1 MRACLRGHLGWAIA
15 LLALVVWPRAANAD
29 ATHYQTLQL
38 GERSRGMAAAYTAYA
53 ADGAA
58 IWYNPAG
65 LPLLEAKLLQGS
77 LSLFQIRK
85 IKFEGAIVT
94 DGPDGAPQSEDF
106 NIKSSP
112 SLSGFAVASFA
123 LGKRKEELDDRKAW
137 QIGVSAFSTYNDNL
151 SGDIQIGDAL
161 GRTDTVQFLQL
172 DKQTYI
178 GAAVG
183 WRALK
188 NFLVGLSVFAS
199 NRELQH
205 VETVALSFGGT
216 QNPASGSPCPTS
228 PTVPFCIDNAQQV
241 NRNTVFNMSAWYLTI
256 RIGLMQLIGE
266 RWRLGLMF
274 QPPGIRMGGKSTLRF
289 ELSDV
294 DATMSPAPS
303 ESIFAEIERGA
314 NSPLPWILRLG
325 TSYVISKKAT
335 AALDLQLVG
344 PVGAGR
350 ITPDLPQLEGRANTS
365 GVLLS
370 TSTQRVFTWNISVGA
385 EVQITKYLFTRFGF
399 LTDNSGAPDRTLG
412 GVRQSQ
418 GSSLDRYGFSAS
430 FGGQKNARGLS
441 VGITALFGKGTG
453 TGLDFRREAF
463 DTETNFF
470 DVPVTE
476 RIFIISIG
484 GDIGQAA
491 GVVTERLKEKKK
503 EQEAEEAAAKAAE
516 DRVIA
521 EEVDPELKA
530 ARERAKATREE
541 AETAQDELE
550 ALEAEKEQLRN
561 LGEEDQGAIQGATQ
575 GGIDVVR

>member
-1 MRACLRGHLGWAIA
+1 MRGSLGGH
-15 LLALVVWPRAANAD
+15 LALVGVGVCLALLGCPSVATAD

-58 IWYNPAG
+58 IWYNPAA

-94 DGPDGAPQSEDF
+94 DGPDGAPRSEDF
-106 NIKSSP
+106 NVKSSP

-123 LGKRKEELDDRKAW
+123 LGKRRKEYDDRKAW
-137 QIGVSAFSTYNDNL
+137 QIGISAFTTYNENL

-161 GRTDTVQFLQL
+161 GRTDTIQFLQL

-178 GAAVG
+178 GAAIG

-205 VETVALSFGGT
+205 VETVALSFDGT

-228 PTVPFCIDNAQQV
+228 PTLPFCIDNARQV
-241 NRNTVFNMSAWYLTI
+241 NRNTVFNLSAWYLTI

-294 DATMSPAPS
+294 DATMDPAPS

-344 PVGAGR
+344 PVGAGQ

-370 TSTQRVFTWNISVGA
+370 TSTKRVFTWNISVGA

-399 LTDNSGAPDRTLG
+399 LTDNSGAPDTILG
-412 GVRQSQ
+412 GDQSQ
-418 GSSLDRYGFSAS
+418 GASLDRYGFSAS

-463 DTETNFF
+463 DTDDNFF
-470 DVPVTE
+470 EVPVTE

-491 GVVTERLKEKKK
+491 DVVTQRLKEKKK
-503 EQEAEEAAAKAAE
+503 EQEAEEAEARAAE
-516 DRVIA
+516 DEAIA

-541 AETAQDELE
+541 AETAKDELE
-550 ALEAEKEQLRN
+550 ALEAEKKQLEN
-561 LGEEDQGAIQGATQ
+561 LSKEDQEAIQDATQ
-575 GGIDVVR
+575 GGIDFR